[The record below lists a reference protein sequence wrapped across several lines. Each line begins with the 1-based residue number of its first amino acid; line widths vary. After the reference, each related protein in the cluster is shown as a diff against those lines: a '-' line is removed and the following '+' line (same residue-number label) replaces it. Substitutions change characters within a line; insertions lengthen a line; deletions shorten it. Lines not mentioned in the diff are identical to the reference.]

1 LYISASPTLW
11 GSISASQKKEPL
23 SLSLVIIS
31 RNLERGKEP
40 FDTLEPKDRK
50 ARSDDVIAL
59 LHDIKP
65 TLFSTVINKR
75 RIMERYVNAYDP
87 KSYAFRAMVDR
98 FSKFLTRTDSVGYV
112 VMDLEESRNDKN
124 LQQLIH
130 ESRLQGISLAGWNY
144 WPTTNSYLENIT
156 NTASFLPSFNSPGLQ
171 LADFCA
177 RKIGRAHV

>member
-1 LYISASPTLW
+1 MYISASPTLW

-23 SLSLVIIS
+23 SLSVVIIS

-98 FSKFLTRTDSVGYV
+98 FTVNF
-112 VMDLEESRNDKN
+112 
-124 LQQLIH
+124 
-130 ESRLQGISLAGWNY
+130 
-144 WPTTNSYLENIT
+144 
-156 NTASFLPSFNSPGLQ
+156 
-171 LADFCA
+171 
-177 RKIGRAHV
+177 